1 MFLITGKE
9 LIHMGLPLKSKSFRI
24 SEISDEKIKIL
35 AYMLTMEKGLDYNQ
49 TDIVVTAVN
58 EMYDRQKE
66 QNPVGI
72 QQAIEHITQVGE

>member
-1 MFLITGKE
+1 
-9 LIHMGLPLKSKSFRI
+9 
-24 SEISDEKIKIL
+24 
-35 AYMLTMEKGLDYNQ
+35 MLTMEKGLDYNQ

-72 QQAIEHITQVGE
+72 QQAIEHITQVVE